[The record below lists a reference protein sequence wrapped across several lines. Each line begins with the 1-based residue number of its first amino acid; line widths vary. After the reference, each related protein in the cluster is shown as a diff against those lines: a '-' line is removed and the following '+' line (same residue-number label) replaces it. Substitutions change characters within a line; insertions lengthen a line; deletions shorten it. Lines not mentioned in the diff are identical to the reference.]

1 LESDIRDYNRNREQS
16 GLDMDWK
23 ADLVVSELLGGF
35 GDNEL
40 APELMLEMQLNML
53 KEGGSMVP

>member
-1 LESDIRDYNRNREQS
+1 
-16 GLDMDWK
+16 MDWK